1 MFDTF
6 FWALLLALILS
17 TPTTEEDALNHP
29 KPRDNGNNDPNTD
42 TSIQQVQW
50 QTAFWC
56 LVSLAVLTMSQPC
69 GKVCTL
75 PSRYRI
81 YLRSSPMLC
90 AADTLSII
98 VRWTAISIHLRV
110 SPIRA
115 LRLLQ
120 RDRFEHR
127 EEAEGLQNLGSSTFG
142 RWIFT
147 VLGPLPVMIK
157 MASFIGTPWTKVYAA
172 CYIASFVTTEF
183 IIVTTPKDVHERRL
197 DPDMPSP
204 RISLPKWLKAFD
216 LVLLVLAQLPHAM
229 TFLLLQME
237 FLTEYMAIPFLDRYF
252 GEEFYGGRFDKFPPF
267 VVGLTLSSGATLSS
281 IYLSRKLFNAM
292 TSYCNKHPAVGKWLV
307 LVFPESEGSTQL
319 VVDGWAIWAL
329 FFFLGNV
336 ITALL
341 GYRFLY
347 DSTSTINP
355 SWTTIFG

>member
-17 TPTTEEDALNHP
+17 TPTTGEDALNHP

-50 QTAFWC
+50 QTVFWC

-75 PSRYRI
+75 PSRNRT

-120 RDRFEHR
+120 RDRFEHG

-183 IIVTTPKDVHERRL
+183 IIVTTPEDVHERRL
-197 DPDMPSP
+197 DPDMSSP
-204 RISLPKWLKAFD
+204 RISLQKWLKAFD
-216 LVLLVLAQLPHAM
+216 LDLLVLAQSLHA
-229 TFLLLQME
+229 TIFFLLQKKFIAE
-237 FLTEYMAIPFLDRYF
+237 FTAIPFIDRYL
-252 GEEFYGGRFDKFPPF
+252 EEFDDGRFGYFPLF
-267 VVGLTLSSGATLSS
+267 IVVFTLALTLSSGVTLST
-281 IYLSRKLFNAM
+281 IYLLHKLFQCYDQLLRQASRRRQMARSCLSKIERLN
-292 TSYCNKHPAVGKWLV
+292 
-307 LVFPESEGSTQL
+307 STCH
-319 VVDGWAIWAL
+319 
-329 FFFLGNV
+329 
-336 ITALL
+336 
-341 GYRFLY
+341 R
-347 DSTSTINP
+347 
-355 SWTTIFG
+355 

>member
-6 FWALLLALILS
+6 FRALLLALILS
-17 TPTTEEDALNHP
+17 TPTTGEDALNHL
-29 KPRDNGNNDPNTD
+29 KPRNNGNNDPNTD

-75 PSRYRI
+75 PSRYRT

-98 VRWTAISIHLRV
+98 VRWTAMSIYLRM
-110 SPIRA
+110 SPIQA

-120 RDRFEHR
+120 RDRFEHG

-147 VLGPLPVMIK
+147 VIGPLPVMIK

-172 CYIASFVTTEF
+172 CYITSFVTTEF
-183 IIVTTPKDVHERRL
+183 IIVTTPEDVHERRP
-197 DPDMPSP
+197 DPDLPSP
-204 RISLPKWLKAFD
+204 RISLQKWLKDFD
-216 LVLLVLAQLPHAM
+216 LVLMVLAQSPIFVLLP
-229 TFLLLQME
+229 LQI
-237 FLTEYMAIPFLDRYF
+237 LGEYVAAPFLDRYF
-252 GEEFYGGRFDKFPPF
+252 SEEFDDSRFVYFPPMI
-267 VVGLTLSSGATLSS
+267 VGLTMSIGIGLLT
-281 IYLSRKLFNAM
+281 IYLLRKLFNAM
-292 TSYCNKHPAVGKWLV
+292 VSYCNKHPTVGKWLV

-319 VVDGWAIWAL
+319 VVDREAIWAL
-329 FFFLGNV
+329 IFFLGNV